1 MKGLVAQQQRKQ
13 LINRLHEKKT
23 PALNRLAQ
31 AIKAGKSHQ
40 DVVNY
45 SRMHNRHNRT

>member
-1 MKGLVAQQQRKQ
+1 MCGIFGIVAQTKV
-13 LINRLHEKKT
+13 NPEPFT
-23 PALNRLAQ
+23 DALNRLAQ